1 MFEINAEKLS
11 KEINDTLLHRN
22 FVLRSGQYL
31 AAYLMQHHR
40 NLDAIQLIGRCMVH
54 DMSKINNTEEF
65 MALASI
71 VEEIGDLKDEG
82 HVLSEQQVNAIR
94 LHWNNNSHH
103 PEFYDS
109 PDDMTDLDLLEM
121 ACDIHAR
128 SKQFKTDLI
137 KYVELQQ
144 EQRFHFGKTHYFK
157 LMNYCKRLVELT
169 KDDDYS
175 NIKDHFIPAELS
187 LQDSTLLDLTKFDV
201 RGFKDCIKA
210 DRLYLEKGVTPDF
223 ASTLYG
229 IHLNDEQ
236 HTLVGNITILATGE
250 VRYKVFENYR
260 GNGYAREALCAL
272 KDSMFVKELFLNIC
286 KDNEKA
292 IQVAVDAGFT
302 LENPNTAADTLKFR
316 LKKSE

>member
-1 MFEINAEKLS
+1 M
-11 KEINDTLLHRN
+11 
-22 FVLRSGQYL
+22 
-31 AAYLMQHHR
+31 
-40 NLDAIQLIGRCMVH
+40 
-54 DMSKINNTEEF
+54 
-65 MALASI
+65 
-71 VEEIGDLKDEG
+71 
-82 HVLSEQQVNAIR
+82 
-94 LHWNNNSHH
+94 
-103 PEFYDS
+103 
-109 PDDMTDLDLLEM
+109 
-121 ACDIHAR
+121 IH
-128 SKQFKTDLI
+128 QI
-137 KYVELQQ
+137 
-144 EQRFHFGKTHYFK
+144 
-157 LMNYCKRLVELT
+157 ELT

-175 NIKDHFIPAELS
+175 NIKDHFIPTELS

-210 DRLYLEKGVTPDF
+210 NRLYLEKGVTPDF